1 MPQLLT
7 DFTQQLT
14 DSGLMSADDLR
25 AFVEGLPADARPTD
39 GEALA
44 KALVKHKRLTKFQAQ
59 QLYDGEGKSLTLGNY
74 VILDKL
80 GQGGM
85 GMVLKARHRRMER
98 IVALKVIAPQVLQ
111 NQTALQRFQREVVAA
126 AKLSHPNVVAAYDA
140 DEAKGTHFLV
150 MEYVEG
156 TDLAQHVKQHGPLP
170 AELAI
175 GCIVQAARGLAFAH
189 EQGVVHRD
197 IKPHNL
203 LLDPKGTVKI
213 LDMGLAR
220 LEGTVGGSAEH
231 AALTNSGA
239 MMGTVDYMSPEQAM
253 DAKHADARS
262 DIYSLGCTLFFL
274 LTGRA
279 TFVADT
285 MMKRLTAHQN
295 TPAPSLER
303 SRVAP
308 RHESQSAADVG
319 LPADIARS
327 ESVSRSDAA
336 TWTVLNA
343 AFQRMVAKKPEDRFQ
358 SMAEVI
364 VALEQCRSGL
374 AATIDFPGKADSSGP
389 ALQSFLKE
397 IKDAGSVSSRSAASD
412 SQPTAALTN
421 VSNAADEATLVD
433 SQASGHAAAQAQ
445 LTNTESAGKPS
456 GRESHHLRNPRLWLT
471 VTSVGVLLVSL
482 LVFMTNNQG
491 TPNVPNTVAANKG
504 SDQVAK
510 DEAKKDV
517 SVKADDAAVGR
528 SPPVVAPPDVDRA
541 IAEWART
548 LGCVVGV
555 EFSPEAGGIAIA
567 VDAELPAAPFRLNS
581 IRFEGAKSERLGDQL
596 IERLEGA
603 RLRRLQFLEIPLT
616 NAGVERLSSIASLS
630 ELADLSIRSARVD
643 DDCLKHFDKFKEL
656 DWVSLEAA
664 PITDACFPHFKNLTL
679 LNLARTRVTDD
690 GLRHLKDYP
699 RLIVLML
706 SQTSISDAG
715 LKHLAGL
722 TQLHELL
729 INGTKV
735 TAEGV
740 RELRLALPKCNI
752 AADFEK

>member
-1 MPQLLT
+1 MLTMPLSRDEFTKQLA
-7 DFTQQLT
+7 
-14 DSGLMSADDLR
+14 DSGLMSADEVR
-25 AFVEGLPADARPTD
+25 AFVEGLPADARPID
-39 GEALA
+39 GETLA
-44 KALVKHKRLTKFQAQ
+44 KSLVKAKKLTKFQAQ
-59 QLYDGEGKSLTLGNY
+59 QLYDGKGKSLTLGNY
-74 VILDKL
+74 VVLDKL

-85 GMVLKARHRRMER
+85 GVVLKARHRRMER
-98 IVALKVIAPQVLQ
+98 IVALKVIAPLVVQ

-140 DEAKGTHFLV
+140 DESNGTHFLV

-156 TDLAQHVKQHGPLP
+156 TDLAQHVKQNGPLP

-274 LTGRA
+274 MTGRA

-285 MMKRLTAHQN
+285 MMKRLTAHQSS
-295 TPAPSLER
+295 PAPSLVEEASTVKPTGTDSR
-303 SRVAP
+303 SSSRSSLP
-308 RHESQSAADVG
+308 GQ
-319 LPADIARS
+319 LPA
-327 ESVSRSDAA
+327 
-336 TWTVLNA
+336 LNA

-374 AATIDFPGKADSSGP
+374 VATIDFPGKSDSSGA

-397 IKDAGSVSSRSAASD
+397 IKDGGSTSARTAEANSR
-412 SQPTAALTN
+412 PTAVLSSAS
-421 VSNAADEATLVD
+421 VESQEATIVD

-445 LTNTESAGKPS
+445 LTITASAGKPS
-456 GRESHHLRNPRLWLT
+456 GREGNQNRSRRLWLT
-471 VTSVGVLLVSL
+471 ATIVGVLLLSSL
-482 LVFMTNNQG
+482 AVFLKNNQG
-491 TPNVPNTVAANKG
+491 TPNDPKTVAANKG
-504 SDQVAK
+504 SDHGMKV
-510 DEAKKDV
+510 EAGKDV
-517 SVKADDAAVGR
+517 AVKADDATTGR
-528 SPPVVAPPDVDRA
+528 STPVVAPPDVDRA
-541 IAEWART
+541 VAEWART

-555 EFSPEAGGIAIA
+555 EFSTEGSGIAIA
-567 VDAELPAAPFRLNS
+567 IDAELPAAPFRLIS
-581 IRFEGAKSERLGDQL
+581 IRFEGTKAERLGDQL
-596 IERLEGA
+596 IERLDGA
-603 RLRRLQFLEIPLT
+603 RLRRLQFLEVPIT

-630 ELADLSIRSARVD
+630 ELSDLLIRSARVD
-643 DDCLKHFDKFKEL
+643 DDCLKHIAKFPDL
-656 DWVSLEAA
+656 DCASLEGA
-664 PITDACFPHFKNLTL
+664 PITDACFPQFKNLTL
-679 LNLARTRVTDD
+679 LNLGGTRITDD

-699 RLIVLML
+699 RLIVLHL

-715 LKHLAGL
+715 LKHLTGL
-722 TQLHELL
+722 TRLQEL
-729 INGTKV
+729 IIDRTKV
-735 TAEGV
+735 TIEGV
-740 RELRLALPKCNI
+740 RELRIALPKCNV
-752 AADFEK
+752 ATDLGQ

>member
-1 MPQLLT
+1 MPVTLEQFVRQLTESGLLT
-7 DFTQQLT
+7 ADEVSQVRGQRPPEKLDAWNAEQL
-14 DSGLMSADDLR
+14 
-25 AFVEGLPADARPTD
+25 AR
-39 GEALA
+39 E
-44 KALVKHKRLTKFQAQ
+44 LVRQKKLTKFQAE
-59 QLYDGEGKSLTLGNY
+59 QLYAGKGKSLTLGNY

-98 IVALKVIAPQVLQ
+98 IVALKVIAPHVVE
-111 NQTALQRFQREVVAA
+111 NPIALQRFQREVVAA

-220 LEGTVGGSAEH
+220 LEGTVGGSA
-231 AALTNSGA
+231 AQADLTNSGA

-274 LTGRA
+274 MTGRA

-295 TPAPSLER
+295 TPAPSLELEITTAQ
-303 SRVAP
+303 RVGT
-308 RHESQSAADVG
+308 VG
-319 LPADIARS
+319 HSSSLNVLPGQLPA
-327 ESVSRSDAA
+327 
-336 TWTVLNA
+336 LNA
-343 AFQRMVAKKPEDRFQ
+343 AFQRMVAKRPADRFQ

-364 VALEQCRSGL
+364 VALERCRSGL
-374 AATIDFPGKADSSGP
+374 AATVDFPGKADSSGP
-389 ALQSFLKE
+389 ALQSFLEE
-397 IKDAGSVSSRSAASD
+397 INDGSSASVRTADADSR
-412 SQPTAALTN
+412 PTAVLSSAT
-421 VSNAADEATLVD
+421 VEAQEATLLD
-433 SQASGHAAAQAQ
+433 SQASSHVAASPQ
-445 LTNTESAGKPS
+445 LTITESAGKPS
-456 GRESHHLRNPRLWLT
+456 ERDGNQNHRRRVW
-471 VTSVGVLLVSL
+471 VTATIVGVLLLVSL
-482 LVFMTNNQG
+482 AVFMKNDQVA
-491 TPNVPNTVAANKG
+491 PHDVKTVAANKG

-510 DEAKKDV
+510 DEAENNV
-517 SVKADDAAVGR
+517 AVKADDAAAGH

-555 EFSPEAGGIAIA
+555 EFSPEAGEIAIA
-567 VDAELPAAPFRLNS
+567 VDQELPAAPFRLNS
-581 IRFEGAKSERLGDQL
+581 IRFEGPKAERLGDQL
-596 IERLEGA
+596 IERLDGA

-630 ELADLSIRSARVD
+630 ELSDLSIRSARVD

-664 PITDACFPHFKNLTL
+664 PITDACFTHFKNLTL

-699 RLIVLML
+699 RLIVLNL

-722 TQLHELL
+722 TRLQELQ
-729 INGTKV
+729 IDHTKV
-735 TAEGV
+735 TPEGI
-740 RELRLALPKCNI
+740 RELRIALPKCNI
-752 AADFEK
+752 ATDLDK

>member
-1 MPQLLT
+1 MPQPLT

-14 DSGLMSADDLR
+14 DSGLMSADEVR

-39 GEALA
+39 GAALA
-44 KALVKHKRLTKFQAQ
+44 KALVKDKRLTKFQAQ

-220 LEGTVGGSAEH
+220 LEGTVGGSA
-231 AALTNSGA
+231 AQADLTNSGA

-274 LTGRA
+274 MTGRA

-295 TPAPSLER
+295 TPAPSLELEITTAKPAATG
-303 SRVAP
+303 S
-308 RHESQSAADVG
+308 HSSSQSSLPG
-319 LPADIARS
+319 QLPA
-327 ESVSRSDAA
+327 
-336 TWTVLNA
+336 LNA
-343 AFQRMVAKKPEDRFQ
+343 AFQKMVAKKPEDRFQ
-358 SMAEVI
+358 SMGEVI

-397 IKDAGSVSSRSAASD
+397 IKDGSSASARTAETGSR
-412 SQPTAALTN
+412 PTAVLSSAS
-421 VSNAADEATLVD
+421 VESQEATLLD
-433 SQASGHAAAQAQ
+433 SQASGHAAVQAQ
-445 LTNTESAGKPS
+445 LTITESAGKPS
-456 GRESHHLRNPRLWLT
+456 ERDGNHNHRRRVWLT
-471 VTSVGVLLVSL
+471 ATIVGVLLLVSL
-482 LVFMTNNQG
+482 VVFMKNNQE
-491 TPNVPNTVAANKG
+491 TPNGLDTAVASQG

-510 DEAKKDV
+510 DEAEKDV
-517 SVKADDAAVGR
+517 AVKADDAAAGR

-548 LGCVVGV
+548 LGCIVEV

-581 IRFEGAKSERLGDQL
+581 IRFAGPKAERLGDQL
-596 IERLEGA
+596 IERLDGA
-603 RLRRLQFLEIPLT
+603 RLRRLQFIEIPLT

-630 ELADLSIRSARVD
+630 ELADLSMRSARVD

-664 PITDACFPHFKNLTL
+664 PITDACFSHFKNLTL

-699 RLIVLML
+699 RLTVLML
-706 SQTSISDAG
+706 SQTSISDGG

-722 TQLHELL
+722 TRLQELL
-729 INGTKV
+729 IDHTKV
-735 TAEGV
+735 TLEGI
-740 RELRLALPKCNI
+740 RELRIALPKCNI
-752 AADFEK
+752 ASDLGQ

>member
-1 MPQLLT
+1 MPQPLT

-14 DSGLMSADDLR
+14 DSGLMSADEVR

-39 GEALA
+39 GAALA
-44 KALVKHKRLTKFQAQ
+44 KALVKDKRLTKFQAQ
-59 QLYDGEGKSLTLGNY
+59 QLYDGDGKSLTLGNY

-220 LEGTVGGSAEH
+220 LEGTVGGSA
-231 AALTNSGA
+231 AQADLTNSGA

-295 TPAPSLER
+295 TPAPSL
-303 SRVAP
+303 VAD
-308 RHESQSAADVG
+308 AASV
-319 LPADIARS
+319 PAKIGN
-327 ESVSRSDAA
+327 SDAGSVGYA
-336 TWTVLNA
+336 LNA
-343 AFQRMVAKKPEDRFQ
+343 AFQRMVAKRPEDRFQ

-364 VALEQCRSGL
+364 VALEQCRSGV
-374 AATIDFPGKADSSGP
+374 AETIDFPGKADSSGP

-397 IKDAGSVSSRSAASD
+397 IKDGGSAAARTGESG
-412 SQPTAALTN
+412 SRPTAVLSSA
-421 VSNAADEATLVD
+421 SAESQEATVLD
-433 SQASGHAAAQAQ
+433 SQASGHAAAQTQ
-445 LTNTESAGKPS
+445 LTITESAGKPS
-456 GRESHHLRNPRLWLT
+456 GRDGNQNRSRRVWLT
-471 VTSVGVLLVSL
+471 TAIAGVLLVSSL
-482 LVFMTNNQG
+482 LVFMKSNQV
-491 TPNVPNTVAANKG
+491 VPHAPQTVAAHNG
-504 SDQVAK
+504 TDHVAK
-510 DEAKKDV
+510 DAGEPDV
-517 SVKADDAAVGR
+517 VVKAGDAVA
-528 SPPVVAPPDVDRA
+528 VAPPDVDRTV
-541 IAEWART
+541 AEWART
-548 LGCVVGV
+548 LGSIVGV
-555 EFSPEAGGIAIA
+555 ELSPEAGAIAIA
-567 VDAELPAAPFRLNS
+567 ADAELPTAPFRLDS
-581 IRFEGAKSERLGDQL
+581 IRFAGAKAERLGDQL
-596 IERLEGA
+596 IERLDGT
-603 RLRRLQFLEIPLT
+603 RLRRLQFLEVPLT
-616 NAGVERLSSIASLS
+616 NAGVERLSSMPGLS
-630 ELADLSIRSARVD
+630 ELSDLSIRGARVD
-643 DDCLKHFDKFKEL
+643 DDCLKHFAKFPAL
-656 DWVSLEAA
+656 DWVSLEGA
-664 PITDACFPHFKNLTL
+664 PITDACFPHFRNLTL
-679 LNLARTRVTDD
+679 LNLGGTRITDD

-699 RLIVLML
+699 RLIVLHL
-706 SQTSISDAG
+706 PRTSISDAG
-715 LKHLAGL
+715 LKHLTGL
-722 TQLHELL
+722 SRLQEL
-729 INGTKV
+729 IIDHTNV
-735 TAEGV
+735 TIEGI
-740 RELRLALPKCNI
+740 RELRIALPKCNI
-752 AADFEK
+752 ATDLEK

>member
-1 MPQLLT
+1 MSLSFDQ
-7 DFTQQLT
+7 FTSHLT
-14 DSGLMSADDLR
+14 DSGLISVDEVR
-25 AFVEGLPADARPTD
+25 AFVEGQPADARPTD
-39 GEALA
+39 GESLA
-44 KALVKHKRLTKFQAQ
+44 KALVKAKKLTKFQAQ

-85 GMVLKARHRRMER
+85 GVVLKAWHRRMER
-98 IVALKVIAPQVLQ
+98 IVALKVIAPLVVQ

-140 DEAKGTHFLV
+140 DESNGTHFLV

-156 TDLAQHVKQHGPLP
+156 TDLAQHVKENGPLP

-274 LTGRA
+274 MTGRA

-295 TPAPSLER
+295 TPAPSLELEVSTAKPTGTGSR
-303 SRVAP
+303 SSSLSSLP
-308 RHESQSAADVG
+308 SQ
-319 LPADIARS
+319 LPA
-327 ESVSRSDAA
+327 
-336 TWTVLNA
+336 LNV

-374 AATIDFPGKADSSGP
+374 AATIDFPGKSDSSGP

-397 IKDAGSVSSRSAASD
+397 IKDSGSVSARTAEANSR
-412 SQPTAALTN
+412 PTAVLSSAS
-421 VSNAADEATLVD
+421 VEPQEATILD
-433 SQASGHAAAQAQ
+433 SQASGHASAQAQ
-445 LTNTESAGKPS
+445 QTITTPAGSPS
-456 GRESHHLRNPRLWLT
+456 GRDGNQNRSRRLW
-471 VTSVGVLLVSL
+471 VTATIVGVLLLSSL
-482 LVFMTNNQG
+482 AVFMKNNQG
-491 TPNVPNTVAANKG
+491 TPNDPKTVAANKG
-504 SDQVAK
+504 SDHGVK
-510 DEAKKDV
+510 DEAEKDV
-517 SVKADDAAVGR
+517 AVKADAAAAGR
-528 SPPVVAPPDVDRA
+528 SPPAVTPPDVDRA
-541 IAEWART
+541 VAEWART
-548 LGCVVGV
+548 LGCRIAV
-555 EFSPEAGGIAIA
+555 EFSPDGGGHPIAA
-567 VDAELPAAPFRLNS
+567 DAELPAAPFRLTS
-581 IRFEGAKSERLGDQL
+581 MTFFGAKAERQGDQL
-596 IERLEGA
+596 IDRLDGV
-603 RLRRLQFLEIPLT
+603 RLKILQFVEVPIT
-616 NAGVERLSSIASLS
+616 NAGIERLSSFANLS
-630 ELADLSIRSARVD
+630 ELKELSLRGARID
-643 DDCLKHFDKFKEL
+643 DDCVKHFAKFPEL
-656 DWVSLEAA
+656 DWVSLEGA
-664 PITDACFPHFKNLTL
+664 PITDACFPQFKNLTL
-679 LNLARTRVTDD
+679 LNLARTRITDD
-690 GLRHLKDYP
+690 GLRHFKDYP
-699 RLIVLML
+699 RLIVLNL

-715 LKHLAGL
+715 LKHLTGL
-722 TQLHELL
+722 SRLQELV
-729 INGTKV
+729 IDRTKV
-735 TAEGV
+735 TIEGI
-740 RELRLALPKCNI
+740 RELRIALPKCNV
-752 AADFEK
+752 ATDLDK